1 MISISKFEHCTERA
15 AKCLSLA
22 QSMMYASMLAP
33 TKSDFESCV
42 RRQNRHMKHCKK
54 YQTLAKYYGG
64 IR

>member
-1 MISISKFEHCTERA
+1 MRSISKYEHCKERA

-33 TKSDFESCV
+33 TQSDFESCV

-54 YQTLAKYYGG
+54 YKALAEYYGG